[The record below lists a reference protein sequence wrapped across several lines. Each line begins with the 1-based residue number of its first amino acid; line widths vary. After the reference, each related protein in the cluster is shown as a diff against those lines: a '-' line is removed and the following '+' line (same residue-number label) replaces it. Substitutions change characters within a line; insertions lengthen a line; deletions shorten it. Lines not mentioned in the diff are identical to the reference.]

1 MVKILWV
8 PSERAADI
16 AGRNQLSTM
25 ERDQE
30 EYAMQEQDN
39 SLQPAGNEGSVQV
52 ATVEA
57 TDENMKPMT
66 IKPTSA

>member
-1 MVKILWV
+1 
-8 PSERAADI
+8 
-16 AGRNQLSTM
+16 M

-57 TDENMKPMT
+57 TEENMKPMT